1 MDVIQSWKVEFQ
13 NLVDMVTLKELKPEL
28 TAEEK
33 RELEAAK
40 NRMPVFDEDCPEMTV
55 EQLKQFRQMQS
66 DSTVK

>member
-1 MDVIQSWKVEFQ
+1 
-13 NLVDMVTLKELKPEL
+13 MVTLKELEPKL

-33 RELEAAK
+33 RELEAAE
-40 NRMPVFDEDCPEMTV
+40 NRMLVFDGDCPEMTV

>member
-1 MDVIQSWKVEFQ
+1 
-13 NLVDMVTLKELKPEL
+13 MVTLRELDPKL

-33 RELEAAK
+33 RVLEAAE
-40 NRMPVFDEDCPEMTV
+40 NRMSVFDEECPEMTV

>member
-1 MDVIQSWKVEFQ
+1 MA
-13 NLVDMVTLKELKPEL
+13 TLKELEPEL

-33 RELEAAK
+33 HELEAAE

>member
-1 MDVIQSWKVEFQ
+1 
-13 NLVDMVTLKELKPEL
+13 MVTLKELEPEL

-33 RELEAAK
+33 RELEAAE
-40 NRMPVFDEDCPEMTV
+40 NRMSVFDEECPEMTV